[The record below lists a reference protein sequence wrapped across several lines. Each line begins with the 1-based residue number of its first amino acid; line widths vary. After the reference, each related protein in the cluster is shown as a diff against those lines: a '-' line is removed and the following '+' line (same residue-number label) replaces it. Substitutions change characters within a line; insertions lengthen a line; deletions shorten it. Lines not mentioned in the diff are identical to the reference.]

1 MFFIFVFCV
10 FEVLYFS
17 KVFSW
22 VDRCARQESCHSSQ
36 LIDLFMVETNTD
48 HTFFYMITKLYKEY
62 PCIFGIQFMLD
73 NVEAFFAGDQPQQH
87 CVTHFFFWK
96 IQLLCIFVEL
106 FIGLEFSCRPIS
118 ASFLIRTSGKEYHSQ
133 AGSTSL
139 MKKLAC
145 PGYEVH
151 LSKGHFHTFIIR
163 PVSCLVSW
171 HLPSSPNDGV

>member
-1 MFFIFVFCV
+1 MVDLFNCIFGILFWPKCFLSLSFVF
-10 FEVLYFS
+10 LKYFS

-48 HTFFYMITKLYKEY
+48 HTLFYMITKLYKEY

-87 CVTHFFFWK
+87 CVTPFFWEM
-96 IQLLCIFVEL
+96 QLLCICLEL

-118 ASFLIRTSGKEYHSQ
+118 ASFLIRISGKKISQ
-133 AGSTSL
+133 S
-139 MKKLAC
+139 
-145 PGYEVH
+145 
-151 LSKGHFHTFIIR
+151 
-163 PVSCLVSW
+163 SW
-171 HLPSSPNDGV
+171 LD